1 MAKDLDPKPEG
12 RRLRINF
19 TRYNKG
25 RKYFDTIK
33 GAALVC
39 TVADAAEEKAL
50 IGKVEGAVREFLDAR
65 ADGSADSGDSARA
78 AS

>member
-33 GAALVC
+33 GASLVC
-39 TVADAAEEKAL
+39 TVANATEEKAL
-50 IGKVEGAVREFLDAR
+50 IGAVEDAVRGFLDGR
-65 ADGSADSGDSARA
+65 AAVVADSGDSAHA
-78 AS
+78 TS